1 MINLCKSHKL
11 RSIWL
16 AAAVAAVVTGCGHN
30 ESGGGGTATTSGG
43 GTTPAATGG
52 GGKALQIAVIPKG
65 TSHEFWKSIHAGANK
80 AKQELGQQGQNVNI
94 IWKGPER
101 EDDRN
106 GQISVVETFLSQQV
120 DGIVLAPLDAMALS
134 RPVDEA
140 AKQKVPVVI
149 IDSGL
154 NSKGFVS
161 FVATDNE
168 KGGFLGGQRLVQVLG
183 GKKRVLLMRYQ
194 QGSASTELR
203 EAGFMRAMKGAPGI
217 QMVSQDQYGGAT
229 VDSAYKT
236 GQNLLSR
243 YGTRID
249 GIFTPNESTTR
260 GMILAMK
267 DAGLLGK
274 VKLVG
279 FDASPDLVTALQAG
293 QVQGL
298 VVQDPVKMGY
308 LGVKTLVASIK
319 GQKVDAR
326 VDTGV
331 TMVTPENMKTP
342 PVQTLLNPPL
352 DQYLK

>member
-1 MINLCKSHKL
+1 MRKNDRMRATLT
-11 RSIWL
+11 
-16 AAAVAAVVTGCGHN
+16 AAVLAMAMVAGCSN
-30 ESGGGGTATTSGG
+30 NKSGDSGSTTPSG
-43 GTTPAATGG
+43 GTTPVATSG

-80 AKQELGQQGQNVNI
+80 AKLELGQQGQNINI

-106 GQISVVETFLSQQV
+106 AQINVVETFLSQQV
-120 DGIVLAPLDAMALS
+120 DGIVLAPLDSQSLS

-154 NSKGFVS
+154 NSKNYVS

-168 KGGFLGGQRLVQVLG
+168 KGGYLGGQRLVEVLG

-217 QMVSQDQYGGAT
+217 QMVSQDQFGGAT
-229 VDSAYKT
+229 VDTAYKT

-243 YGTRID
+243 FGTQID

-260 GMILAMK
+260 GMILALK

-279 FDASPDLVTALQAG
+279 FDASPDLVQALQAG

-331 TMVTPENMKTP
+331 TMVTPDNTKTP
-342 PVQTLLNPPL
+342 AVQTLLNPPL